1 MQETFQV
8 ANIDRYRT
16 NQNISILLDDEVKPV
31 ARFKLQTVADRLRD
45 NQLSLARE
53 RRRGHAC
60 PLCNLTYIYISYLR
74 VRNII
79 NFVNNFSVDISVPE
93 AGRSFRNR
101 ETGLGL
107 WIINKIERFFQA
119 DAIQG

>member
-1 MQETFQV
+1 MPG
-8 ANIDRYRT
+8 
-16 NQNISILLDDEVKPV
+16 L
-31 ARFKLQTVADRLRD
+31 
-45 NQLSLARE
+45 
-53 RRRGHAC
+53 
-60 PLCNLTYIYISYLR
+60 LCNLTYIYISYLS

-79 NFVNNFSVDISVPE
+79 NFVNNFSADISVPE
-93 AGRSFRNR
+93 AGRGFRNR